1 MNKLTFA
8 LTGIVGLPVLDWQRG
23 GTQNIF
29 WRPCRRHKQCG
40 EGLNR
45 GFGQGA
51 VAGVLIRDGCQP
63 CTQLW
68 DVPAPSIICLWIKN
82 AFWWSSANLPKGMRV
97 RAIGMKKISPRL
109 VRHGWPQLFVSCSY
123 RCMWQEEIG
132 YIFYCLGQCF
142 IWCNTWLFYSDLK
155 LATYNKSE
163 KEFLRYSSG
172 LLWYLMSAFSSEM
185 LASFLCFVPFPSLY
199 FKITSS

>member
-1 MNKLTFA
+1 MNKLTFV
-8 LTGIVGLPVLDWQRG
+8 LTDIVGLLVLDWQRG
-23 GTQNIF
+23 DTQNIF
-29 WRPCRRHKQCG
+29 WRPRRRHKQCG

-68 DVPAPSIICLWIKN
+68 DLPAPSIICLWIKN

-97 RAIGMKKISPRL
+97 RAIRMKQSPRL
-109 VRHGWPQLFVSCSY
+109 VRHGWPQLYVSCCY
-123 RCMWQEEIG
+123 TCIWKEEIV
-132 YIFYCLGQCF
+132 YIFIF
-142 IWCNTWLFYSDLK
+142 IVLSNVLYSAPPDHIYSDLK

-163 KEFLRYSSG
+163 NEFLRYSSEPS
-172 LLWYLMSAFSSEM
+172 WYLMSAFSS
-185 LASFLCFVPFPSLY
+185 
-199 FKITSS
+199 

>member
-1 MNKLTFA
+1 MNKLTFV
-8 LTGIVGLPVLDWQRG
+8 LTDMVGLLVLDWQRG

-68 DVPAPSIICLWIKN
+68 DLPAPSIICLWIKN
-82 AFWWSSANLPKGMRV
+82 AFWWSSANLPKGMRR
-97 RAIGMKKISPRL
+97 RAIGMKQAPRL
-109 VRHGWPQLFVSCSY
+109 LRQGWPQLPVSCSSIGI
-123 RCMWQEEIG
+123 WQEEIV
-132 YIFYCLGQCF
+132 YIFICIVLNNVLG
-142 IWCNTWLFYSDLK
+142 
-155 LATYNKSE
+155 
-163 KEFLRYSSG
+163 
-172 LLWYLMSAFSSEM
+172 SAPPDTSM
-185 LASFLCFVPFPSLY
+185 L
-199 FKITSS
+199 T